1 MFCANKFIQNN
12 YNNMNNDYKQIFYK
26 QLYLPRFVNNC
37 AQIIIIDAFELMF
50 RKKDK

>member
-26 QLYLPRFVNNC
+26 QLFVNNC
-37 AQIIIIDAFELMF
+37 AQIIIIDAFE
-50 RKKDK
+50 KDK